1 MGAHR
6 PVKLGAQPMGPKTA
20 SIYFD
25 SRLLCID
32 CRVYMAVQVCANFN
46 VPNLNARTK
55 SFCTR
60 TDCGRL
66 HICDRCESPSHPVFM
81 CPEIEQVSVLV
92 GIFFLWVAFS
102 CQWFVRLPRTQNSIS
117 REDCGAASGVRTCM
131 MMVSAVQRNSA
142 SLFAHCKHGAPCKSG
157 SAVG

>member
-6 PVKLGAQPMGPKTA
+6 PVSLARNHRVRRQHPF
-20 SIYFD
+20 ILD
-25 SRLLCID
+25 SRLLYFD
-32 CRVYMAVQVCANFN
+32 CRVNMAVQVCANFN

-92 GIFFLWVAFS
+92 GIAFFGCRFLVK
-102 CQWFVRLPRTQNSIS
+102 V
-117 REDCGAASGVRTCM
+117 CM
-131 MMVSAVQRNSA
+131 IGTDSE
-142 SLFAHCKHGAPCKSG
+142 FDI
-157 SAVG
+157 